1 MYLEKL
7 ELQGFK
13 SFVQKITLEFPHP
26 RGSGRRGI
34 TAIVGPNGSGKSN
47 LADAVR
53 WVMGEQSLK
62 TLRSKKSED
71 VIFSGTDKRARV
83 GLAEVS
89 LHLNNEDRR
98 APVDYSE
105 VVIKRRLYRS
115 GESEY
120 LLNGNRV
127 RLQDINMLLAEA
139 SFGQKTYSIIGQGMV
154 DIILS
159 MGPLERKE
167 FFDEAAGTRH
177 LQLKKEDALRK
188 LEQTAEN
195 LRQGEA
201 LIQEI
206 APRLRSLTR
215 QVRRLERRDQVASEL
230 KIMQERYYGGY
241 FYELIA
247 EFRLKEKALN
257 DVSVRRVKADEELKK
272 MEAQFAVMEKTAPS
286 GERFEIL
293 AKKHQGSWE
302 AKEARRERLLNLRN
316 ELARQTVPK
325 QQGQSLMPAQ
335 LLSDLAALEASLGS
349 LEDLLKDNAAINAAN
364 LKNIL
369 RSLQEHLGNLKHLVA
384 GENVGIDSE
393 RLAQEIE
400 KLHHEE
406 QTLDKELKSL
416 QQEMQKF
423 QETEDEK
430 NRTFFA
436 LERAL
441 QSKRQEAT
449 ALLNEENEYRVVMAR
464 LNATRESLEAS
475 MREELGES
483 FVLPEQKTALAMS
496 TGEKESL
503 KREIDQLKVRLAEIG
518 SIDPETIREYEET
531 QSRFDF
537 LSIQSKDLKQGIKDL
552 HKIIEDLESTVARQF
567 NDSFQKIAHDF
578 EHFFKV
584 LFKGGHAKLAKVS
597 YEVENMSE
605 ETEDEEGAEERGKKE
620 TGSEEHKETERVG
633 IEIQA
638 TPPGKRLKGI
648 NMLSGGERALTS
660 LALIC
665 AIISNNP
672 APFVVLDEVD
682 AALDEANSARLA
694 EIIDQLSHRS
704 QFIVIT
710 HNRAIMHEANML
722 YGVTMGDDG
731 TSKVLSLKMEEI
743 EKKE

>member
-1 MYLEKL
+1 VHLEKL

-13 SFVQKITLEFPHP
+13 SFVQKTSLEFPPP
-26 RGSGRRGI
+26 RGAGRRGI
-34 TAIVGPNGSGKSN
+34 TAVVGPNGSGKSN

-89 LHLNNEDRR
+89 LRLNNEDRR

-105 VVIKRRLYRS
+105 VVITRRLYRS

-127 RLQDINMLLAEA
+127 RLQDINMLLAQA

-159 MGPLERKE
+159 MGPFERKE

-188 LEQTAEN
+188 LEQTMDN

-230 KIMQERYYGGY
+230 KTMQERYYGSY
-241 FYELIA
+241 FYELMA
-247 EFRLKEKALN
+247 ELQLKEKALN
-257 DVSVRRVKADEELKK
+257 DVSICRSKADDELKK
-272 MEAQFAVMEKTAPS
+272 MEAQFAAMEKAAPS
-286 GERFEIL
+286 GERFEAL
-293 AKKHQGSWE
+293 AKKHQESWE
-302 AKEARRERLLNLRN
+302 AKEARHERLLNLRN
-316 ELARQTVPK
+316 ELARQTAPK
-325 QQGQSLMPAQ
+325 QVGQSLTPAQ
-335 LLSDLAALEASLGS
+335 LLPDLAALEASIGS
-349 LEDLLKDNAAINAAN
+349 LGDLLQANAVTDAAA

-369 RSLQEHLGNLKHLVA
+369 RSLQEHLGNLKNLVV
-384 GENVGIDSE
+384 GENTGIDGE
-393 RLAQEIE
+393 RLAKEIE
-400 KLHHEE
+400 ELHRDE
-406 QTLDKELKSL
+406 QALDKELKSL

-441 QSKRQEAT
+441 QGKRQEAT
-449 ALLNEENEYRVVMAR
+449 PLLSEENEYRVVMAR
-464 LNATRESLEAS
+464 LTATKESLMSS
-475 MREELGES
+475 MREELGENYI
-483 FVLPEQKTALAMS
+483 LPEPKTPAMS
-496 TGEKESL
+496 TSEKESL

-518 SIDPETIREYEET
+518 SIDPETVREYEET
-531 QSRFDF
+531 NSRHDF
-537 LSIQSKDLKQGIKDL
+537 LTKQSEDLRQGIKDL
-552 HKIIEDLESTVARQF
+552 NKIAEDLEMTIARQF
-567 NDSFQKIAHDF
+567 NESFHKIAHDF
-578 EHFFKV
+578 EHFFKI
-584 LFKGGHAKLAKVS
+584 LFKGGHAKLVKVS
-597 YEVENMSE
+597 YEIGDDDK
-605 ETEDEEGAEERGKKE
+605 EDEEETAEPDDETKE
-620 TGSEEHKETERVG
+620 EVKHEVAERVG

-682 AALDEANSARLA
+682 AALDEANSARLV

-710 HNRAIMHEANML
+710 HNRAVMHEANML

-731 TSKVLSLKMEEI
+731 TSKILSLKLEEI
-743 EKKE
+743 EKEG